1 MDRGAVRVDI
11 VLDGRLRLEEALE
24 GRLAECHLLQLSLL
38 VALPGLCL
46 SLVRFLVGAT
56 CHGAHHGLDVEH
68 LAAKHHPGLL
78 EWIAPLA
85 DVFRDFIFQIRRNR
99 MCYDAFGSVAIT
111 QRIDR
116 HVLKIIKVLVNL
128 LVVRMGLVVV
138 VGEFA
143 ELLNLFL

>member
-11 VLDGRLRLEEALE
+11 FLDGRLRLEEALE
-24 GRLAECHLLQLSLL
+24 GRLAERHLLQLGLL

-78 EWIAPLA
+78 ERIAPLA
-85 DVFRDFIFQIRRNR
+85 NVFRDFIFQIRRNR
-99 MCYDAFGSVAIT
+99 M
-111 QRIDR
+111 
-116 HVLKIIKVLVNL
+116 
-128 LVVRMGLVVV
+128 
-138 VGEFA
+138 
-143 ELLNLFL
+143 